1 MVRKVK
7 KRNKIEH
14 DGFVYDPR
22 IIRVV
27 FSDSIVLLLCY
38 NDRLI
43 IPDE

>member
-1 MVRKVK
+1 MRKVK

-27 FSDSIVLLLCY
+27 LSDSIVLLLHRSID
-38 NDRLI
+38 NNFL
-43 IPDE
+43 